1 MVRYSFPRHSFLAAT
16 LVGLTLA
23 GSQAAAQTAAERGY
37 QALLTVPLE
46 PPILTEQQ
54 YFDLWQHWPEPERGR
69 AAAATPEERR
79 QMMLERYGFQETPD
93 RPGPVPQ
100 QFTSDGKGH
109 LSLNQQFSF

>member
-54 YFDLWQHWPEPERGR
+54 YFDLWQHWPERNEAGPPRQRRRSSGR
-69 AAAATPEERR
+69 
-79 QMMLERYGFQETPD
+79 
-93 RPGPVPQ
+93 
-100 QFTSDGKGH
+100 
-109 LSLNQQFSF
+109 